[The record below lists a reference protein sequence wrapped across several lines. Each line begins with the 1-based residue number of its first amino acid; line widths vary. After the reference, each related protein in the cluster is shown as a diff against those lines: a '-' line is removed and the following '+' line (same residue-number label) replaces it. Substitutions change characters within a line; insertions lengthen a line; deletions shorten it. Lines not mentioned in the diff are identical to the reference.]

1 MSIKEA
7 FRGIIDRLIEILP
20 ASPFA
25 PALANFENLP
35 FLGYLNW
42 FIPVRG
48 ILLVMTAWLAAITLF
63 YMYSVIMRW
72 VKLIGD

>member
-1 MSIKEA
+1 MGIKDA
-7 FRGIIDRLIEILP
+7 FRGIIDRLIDILP

-25 PALANFENLP
+25 NALSNFANLP
-35 FLGYLNW
+35 YLGYLNW

-48 ILLVMTAWLAAITLF
+48 ILTVMGAWLAAITLF
-63 YMYSVIMRW
+63 YLYSVIMRW